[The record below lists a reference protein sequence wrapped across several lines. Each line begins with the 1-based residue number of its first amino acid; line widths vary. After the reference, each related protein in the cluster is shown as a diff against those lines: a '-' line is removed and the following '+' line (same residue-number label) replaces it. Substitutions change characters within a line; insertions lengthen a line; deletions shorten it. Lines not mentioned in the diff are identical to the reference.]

1 MVAADVPVAAAVVV
15 AEKAAMADIKQNYGQ
30 KLASSARRTHKRKKS
45 WPADKMFKK
54 RKLPIWLTNLL
65 LFGVLIL
72 VVLLYFFWQAD
83 REQRSFYRHT
93 REHTQLLAQVIQLNA
108 DNAVAAAA
116 VVKKVAH
123 TFMLNSARFI
133 DYLAAIEPFTE
144 AELTAL
150 ALESGLNGITIDDG
164 HKRVSGPP
172 QWQNDYNIAPLKRID
187 NQIRFTHHT
196 EGHIFTLY
204 YPRQEGEGNMWLGFG
219 AQRLESLQKQVGIEQ
234 LLKTLSGVPGIT
246 YVRLEPTSRS
256 STTPHQPLKEII
268 TDSGM
273 IVEARLPMNGQ
284 TLTAGF
290 NSDFLIARQQGLWR
304 DFFLFIL
311 LLGGLGIF
319 CSWILYRYQ
328 LASLLNVRRY
338 EQRLAREREDAALG
352 RAAAALAHE
361 IRNPLNAISIGLQR
375 LEIEE
380 SGLNPEY
387 SPLVSAMR
395 NAVGRADSIV
405 GDLRRFA
412 QPLNPE
418 RESLDLCAFV
428 TDIIALYKT
437 KADTSAIE
445 ISLESKLS
453 PQDKFIEADSD
464 LLGQALENLLKNAIE
479 AQPEGGFLKIRL
491 QKGNQELEL
500 IFVNGGLKVPDIEIK
515 KIIEPWFTTK
525 TRGTGLGLAMV
536 ERIIRAHKGRFEVAI
551 PEPGILRQCIFLP
564 KGL

>member
-1 MVAADVPVAAAVVV
+1 MAAADVPAAATAVVAAVKV
-15 AEKAAMADIKQNYGQ
+15 AMADTKQNFEQ
-30 KLASSARRTHKRKKS
+30 KFSSPTRKTQKRKKRR
-45 WPADKMFKK
+45 PADKTAKK
-54 RKLPIWLTNLL
+54 RKLPLWMTNLL
-65 LFGVLIL
+65 LFGALIL

-83 REQRSFYRHT
+83 REHRSFYRHT

-108 DNAVAAAA
+108 DNAIAAAE

-133 DYLAAIEPFTE
+133 DYLDAVEPFTE
-144 AELTAL
+144 SELTSL

-164 HKRVSGPP
+164 HKMVSGPP
-172 QWQNDYNIAPLKRID
+172 QWQNDYSSSLEKDD
-187 NQIRFTHHT
+187 NQIRFTHNT
-196 EGHIFTLY
+196 EGHIFTLA
-204 YPRQEGEGNMWLGFG
+204 YPREEGVGDIWLGFG
-219 AQRLESLQKQVGIEQ
+219 AQQLETLQQQVGIEQ
-234 LLKTLSGVPGIT
+234 LLKTLNGVPGIT
-246 YVRLEPTSRS
+246 YVRLEPTKHS
-256 STTPHQPLKEII
+256 STTQPQILKEIP

-290 NSDFLIARQQGLWR
+290 KSDFLIAGKQGLWR
-304 DFFLFIL
+304 DFFLFTL
-311 LLGGLGIF
+311 LLGGLGCF
-319 CSWILYRYQ
+319 CSWLLYRYQ

-375 LEIEE
+375 LEIEK
-380 SGLNPEY
+380 SGLSPEY
-387 SPLVSAMR
+387 NPLVCAMR

-418 RESLDLCAFV
+418 RRSLNINALLN
-428 TDIIALYKT
+428 DIIALYQT
-437 KADTSAIE
+437 KADTLTIE
-445 ISLESKLS
+445 INLENKLS
-453 PQDKFIEADSD
+453 PTDKFITADSD
-464 LLGQALENLLKNAIE
+464 LLGQTLENLFKNALE
-479 AQPEGGFLKIRL
+479 AQTEGGFLKITL
-491 QKGNQELEL
+491 QKINREFELSFE
-500 IFVNGGLKVPDIEIK
+500 NGGLEVSGIELK

-536 ERIIRAHKGRFEVAI
+536 ERIIRAHNGRFEI
-551 PEPGILRQCIFLP
+551 ETPEPGILRQRIILP
-564 KGL
+564 Q

>member
-1 MVAADVPVAAAVVV
+1 
-15 AEKAAMADIKQNYGQ
+15 MADTKQNYEQEFPSPTRKTQ
-30 KLASSARRTHKRKKS
+30 KRNKS
-45 WPADKMFKK
+45 WPASKMSEK
-54 RKLPIWLTNLL
+54 RKLPLWLTNLL
-65 LFGVLIL
+65 LFGTLIL

-83 REQRSFYRHT
+83 REHRSFYRHT

-108 DNAVAAAA
+108 DNAITAAS
-116 VVKKVAH
+116 VVKTVAR

-133 DYLAAIEPFTE
+133 DYLAAVEPFTE

-164 HKRVSGPP
+164 HKRISGPP
-172 QWQNDYNIAPLKRID
+172 QWLNDYNAISQPAIGD
-187 NQIRFTHHT
+187 QIRFTHHT

-204 YPRQEGEGNMWLGFG
+204 YPRHEGEGNIWLGFG
-219 AQRLESLQKQVGIEQ
+219 AQRLEFLQKQVGIEQ
-234 LLKTLSGVPGIT
+234 LLKTLSGVPGIS
-246 YVRLEPTSRS
+246 YVHLETTNRS
-256 STTPHQPLKEII
+256 STSSQQLLKEII
-268 TDSGM
+268 TDSRM

-284 TLTAGF
+284 TLVAGF
-290 NSDFLIARQQGLWR
+290 KSDFLIARKKGLWR
-304 DFFLFIL
+304 DFFLFAL

-319 CSWILYRYQ
+319 CSWLLYRYQ

-375 LEIEE
+375 LEIEA
-380 SGLNPEY
+380 SGLNSEY
-387 SPLVSAMR
+387 NPLVGAMR

-418 RESLDLCAFV
+418 RNTLNISTLLA
-428 TDIIALYKT
+428 DIIALYQT
-437 KADTSAIE
+437 RADSLAIN

-453 PQDKFIEADSD
+453 LQNRFITADAD
-464 LLGQALENLLKNAIE
+464 LLGQALENLFKNALE
-479 AQPEGGFLKIRL
+479 AQPEGGFLKITL
-491 QKGNQELEL
+491 QKSNQELEL
-500 IFVNGGLKVPDIEIK
+500 IFENGGLEVAEIEIK

-536 ERIIRAHKGRFEVAI
+536 ERIIRAHNGRFTVETT
-551 PEPGILRQCIFLP
+551 EPGILRQYIFLP
-564 KGL
+564 NLV

>member
-1 MVAADVPVAAAVVV
+1 
-15 AEKAAMADIKQNYGQ
+15 MADANQNLGQ
-30 KLASSARRTHKRKKS
+30 EFSSPTRKTKKRKKS
-45 WPADKMFKK
+45 WPAATTVEK
-54 RKLPIWLTNLL
+54 RKLPLWLTNLL
-65 LFGVLIL
+65 LFGALIL

-83 REQRSFYRHT
+83 RERRSFYRHT

-108 DNAVAAAA
+108 DNAIAAAA
-116 VVKKVAH
+116 VVKTVAR

-172 QWQNDYNIAPLKRID
+172 QWQNDYSAISLKRID
-187 NQIRFTHHT
+187 NRIRFTHHT
-196 EGHIFTLY
+196 EGHIFTLS

-234 LLKTLSGVPGIT
+234 LLETLNNVPGIT
-246 YVRLEPTSRS
+246 YVRLEPTNLS
-256 STTPHQPLKEII
+256 STSPQQPLKEII
-268 TDSGM
+268 TNRGM

-290 NSDFLIARQQGLWR
+290 KSDFLVARKQGLWR
-304 DFFLFIL
+304 DFFLFAL
-311 LLGGLGIF
+311 LLGGLGCF
-319 CSWILYRYQ
+319 CSWLLYRYQ
-328 LASLLNVRRY
+328 LASLLSVRRY

-380 SGLNPEY
+380 SGLNSEY
-387 SPLVSAMR
+387 DPLVSAMR

-418 RESLDLCAFV
+418 RNALDICALV
-428 TDIIALYKT
+428 TDIIALYQT
-437 KADTSAIE
+437 KADTLAIE
-445 ISLESKLS
+445 ISLKSKLS
-453 PQDKFIEADSD
+453 PQDRFIPADAD
-464 LLGQALENLLKNAIE
+464 LLGQALENLLKNALE
-479 AQPEGGFLKIRL
+479 AQPEGGFLKIKL
-491 QKGNQELEL
+491 QKNNHELEL
-500 IFVNGGLKVPDIEIK
+500 IFENGGLEVPGIEIK

-536 ERIIRAHKGRFEVAI
+536 ERIIRAHNGRFTVETT
-551 PEPGILRQCIFLP
+551 EPGILRQRIFLP
-564 KGL
+564 K